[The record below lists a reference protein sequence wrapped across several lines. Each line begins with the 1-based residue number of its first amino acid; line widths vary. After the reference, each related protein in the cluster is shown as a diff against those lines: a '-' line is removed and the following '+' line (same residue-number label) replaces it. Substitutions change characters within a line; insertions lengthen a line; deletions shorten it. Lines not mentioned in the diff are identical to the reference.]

1 MMSEFSDPGEP
12 TQAQDGQPTQAQTA
26 PPGPD
31 RASPPPPA
39 MTLEE
44 WVQKLKSADRA
55 FYNIMAME
63 VWSIAKSM
71 DSLVPGFWAKFMENR
86 RVAMQ
91 KFVVR
96 KKTSSDATRAAAKD
110 AAKAPFRSPPTDRP

>member
-1 MMSEFSDPGEP
+1 MSEFSDSGEP

-26 PPGPD
+26 PPGPKS
-31 RASPPPPA
+31 ASPPPT

-86 RVAMQ
+86 RSAMQ
-91 KFVVR
+91 KFVVG
-96 KKTSSDATRAAAKD
+96 KKASSDQAKEAAK
-110 AAKAPFRSPPTDRP
+110 SPPADRP

>member
-1 MMSEFSDPGEP
+1 MSEFSDSGEP
-12 TQAQDGQPTQAQTA
+12 TQAQDGPPTQAQTA
-26 PPGPD
+26 PPGPES
-31 RASPPPPA
+31 ASPPA

-86 RVAMQ
+86 QSAMQ

-96 KKTSSDATRAAAKD
+96 KKASSDQ
-110 AAKAPFRSPPTDRP
+110 AKAASHAAPPDRP

>member
-1 MMSEFSDPGEP
+1 MSEFSDSGEP
-12 TQAQDGQPTQAQTA
+12 TQSQDGQPTQAQGSQSA
-26 PPGPD
+26 
-31 RASPPPPA
+31 APPPA
-39 MTLEE
+39 MTIEE

-86 RVAMQ
+86 RSAMQ

-96 KKTSSDATRAAAKD
+96 KKASSDQAKAAA
-110 AAKAPFRSPPTDRP
+110 APSPPPDRP

>member
-1 MMSEFSDPGEP
+1 MSEFSDSGEP
-12 TQAQDGQPTQAQTA
+12 TQAQDSLPTQAQTA
-26 PPGPD
+26 PPSPES
-31 RASPPPPA
+31 ASPPPPA
-39 MTLEE
+39 MSLEE

-86 RVAMQ
+86 RSAMQ

-96 KKTSSDATRAAAKD
+96 KKTSSDQAKAAAQ
-110 AAKAPFRSPPTDRP
+110 SPPDNRP